1 MGVVVTS
8 RLDELFDGLPKRLT
22 PQDVAELLGLSTQG
36 VYKWIQLGTIPAY
49 KLGATW
55 IILRD
60 ELRDA
65 IASGSN
71 LSNHLSPTITPT
83 TDSLAADEADET
95 DETAEGS
102 GDSAD

>member
-1 MGVVVTS
+1 MTS
-8 RLDELFDGLPKRLT
+8 RLDELFGDLPKKLDV
-22 PQDVAELLGLSTQG
+22 PQVADLLGMTKKG
-36 VYKWIQLGTIPAY
+36 VYQWIHQGTIPAY

-71 LSNHLSPTITPT
+71 LAQEIPSGLQAHDDPE
-83 TDSLAADEADET
+83 DHAD
-95 DETAEGS
+95 
-102 GDSAD
+102 

>member
-1 MGVVVTS
+1 MTS
-8 RLDELFDGLPKRLT
+8 RLDELFDDLPKKLDV
-22 PQDVAELLGLSTQG
+22 PQVADLLGMTKKGVYQWIHQG
-36 VYKWIQLGTIPAY
+36 VIPAY

-71 LSNHLSPTITPT
+71 LTPQLPALNS
-83 TDSLAADEADET
+83 DPDGIADTEEDAD
-95 DETAEGS
+95 
-102 GDSAD
+102 

>member
-1 MGVVVTS
+1 MSFQFDYTS
-8 RLDELFDGLPKRLT
+8 RLDELFDGLPKRLGV
-22 PQDVAELLGLSTQG
+22 QEVAELLDMTTQG
-36 VYKWIQLGTIPAY
+36 VYKWIHSGTIPAY

-71 LSNHLSPTITPT
+71 LTQQLPA
-83 TDSLAADEADET
+83 SLQAEKEPEEDAD
-95 DETAEGS
+95 
-102 GDSAD
+102 

>member
-1 MGVVVTS
+1 VTS
-8 RLDELFDGLPKRLT
+8 RLDELFDGLPKRLGV
-22 PQDVAELLGLSTQG
+22 QEVAELLDMTTQG
-36 VYKWIQLGTIPAY
+36 VYKWIHSGTIPAY

-71 LSNHLSPTITPT
+71 LTHKLPA
-83 TDSLAADEADET
+83 SLQLDEEPEEDAD
-95 DETAEGS
+95 
-102 GDSAD
+102 

>member
-1 MGVVVTS
+1 MTS
-8 RLDELFDGLPKRLT
+8 RLDELFEGLPKRLGV
-22 PQDVAELLGLSTQG
+22 QEVAELLDMTTQG
-36 VYKWIQLGTIPAY
+36 VYKWIHSGTIPAY

-71 LSNHLSPTITPT
+71 LTPQLPALNS
-83 TDSLAADEADET
+83 DPDGIADTEAD
-95 DETAEGS
+95 
-102 GDSAD
+102 AD

>member
-1 MGVVVTS
+1 MTS
-8 RLDELFDGLPKRLT
+8 RLDELFDGLPKRLGV
-22 PQDVAELLGLSTQG
+22 QEVAELLDVTTQG
-36 VYKWIQLGTIPAY
+36 VYKWIHSGTIPAY

-71 LSNHLSPTITPT
+71 LTRRLTV
-83 TDSLAADEADET
+83 DEAGEPSPEQDT
-95 DETAEGS
+95 D
-102 GDSAD
+102 

>member
-1 MGVVVTS
+1 MTS
-8 RLDELFDGLPKRLT
+8 RLDELFDGLPKKLDV
-22 PQDVAELLGLSTQG
+22 PQVAELLGMTKKG
-36 VYKWIQLGTIPAY
+36 VYQWIHSGTIPAY

-71 LSNHLSPTITPT
+71 LTQRLPPEFVEGDAEQHG
-83 TDSLAADEADET
+83 TD
-95 DETAEGS
+95 
-102 GDSAD
+102 

>member
-1 MGVVVTS
+1 MTS
-8 RLDELFDGLPKRLT
+8 RLDELFDGLPKRLGV
-22 PQDVAELLGLSTQG
+22 QEVAELLDMTTQG
-36 VYKWIQLGTIPAY
+36 VYKWIHSGTIPAY

-71 LSNHLSPTITPT
+71 LTQRLP
-83 TDSLAADEADET
+83 AALQEA
-95 DETAEGS
+95 AEAEE
-102 GDSAD
+102 DAD